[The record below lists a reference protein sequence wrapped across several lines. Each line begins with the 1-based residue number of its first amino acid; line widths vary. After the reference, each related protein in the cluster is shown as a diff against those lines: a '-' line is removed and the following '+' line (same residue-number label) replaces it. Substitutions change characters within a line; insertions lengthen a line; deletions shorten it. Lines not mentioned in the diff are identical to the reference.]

1 LDLEPQRHV
10 HTLSVGERQ
19 RVEIV
24 RALLG
29 KPQLLILDEPTSVL
43 TPQAVQRLFDT
54 LRQLAAEGCSILYIS
69 HKLDEIRA
77 LCQTCTVMRAG
88 KVSGVCD
95 PRNESAASLSRMMT
109 GAEPPA
115 LQHRDQQP
123 GKAILTVRNLSLPRA
138 HPYATELNHIHFDV
152 RAGEILGVAGVSG
165 NGQQELLAV
174 LSGEDTRA
182 RNDAILLDT
191 LPIGRRSTAW
201 RRARGIGIVPEERLG
216 GGAAPERSLAP
227 NFWLSH
233 QGGATVRHGMVRRK
247 ALLAL
252 AGDIIARFG
261 VRAFGPMAAAAS
273 LSGGNLQKYIIGR

>member
-1 LDLEPQRHV
+1 PKRYV

-77 LCQTCTVMRAG
+77 LCHTCTVMRAG

-95 PRNESAASLSRMMT
+95 PRHESAASLSRMMT

-115 LQHRDQQP
+115 LQHRDKQP
-123 GKAILTVRNLSLPRA
+123 GKAI
-138 HPYATELNHIHFDV
+138 
-152 RAGEILGVAGVSG
+152 
-165 NGQQELLAV
+165 
-174 LSGEDTRA
+174 
-182 RNDAILLDT
+182 
-191 LPIGRRSTAW
+191 
-201 RRARGIGIVPEERLG
+201 
-216 GGAAPERSLAP
+216 
-227 NFWLSH
+227 
-233 QGGATVRHGMVRRK
+233 
-247 ALLAL
+247 
-252 AGDIIARFG
+252 
-261 VRAFGPMAAAAS
+261 
-273 LSGGNLQKYIIGR
+273 